1 MAGINVSPMVIGHEA
16 RPGAVMENY
25 SRLVEWLLENTE
37 MNVALIPHVVWAGN
51 DDRRPLAELHG
62 VSAIRAG

>member
-1 MAGINVSPMVIGHEA
+1 
-16 RPGAVMENY
+16 MENY

-51 DDRRPLAELHG
+51 DDRKPLAELHG
-62 VSAIRAG
+62 VSAIREGWS